1 MIFIV
6 HKNYENYVS
15 TMLTIMALGFFVLFV
30 GYCIVPE
37 TIVDFAGEF
46 EKRLKRAG
54 DVPASPLNT
63 IRFFNQYIELRRLA
77 IVILL
82 SCSAISCLT
91 IIQGYTVAQYG
102 WTQTKSVVV
111 LVTIGVFAGPSVIFS
126 PLIIAKKGAMR
137 AVQMAFYMMMVGL
150 AILIFSPMNPLFLYI
165 GCGVVAA
172 AAFGAPAYLTLIS
185 NFQLANA
192 RFGELQSGMGAMA
205 LLAMSLGTIF
215 YSTLFLFLPKSMRFL
230 IFLMVVQT
238 WSLPHCTLTATLL
251 TVLKMLSVLELTLM
265 MRLTTRRKISA
276 LSIVMRTVIIEVE
289 VTVSL
294 VCKGF

>member
-15 TMLTIMALGFFVLFV
+15 TMLTIMALGCFVLFV

-37 TIVDFAGEF
+37 RIVDFAGEF
-46 EKRLKRAG
+46 DKKRLKRAG
-54 DVPASPLNT
+54 DGAASPLNT

-150 AILIFSPMNPLFLYI
+150 AILAFSPMNPLFLYI
-165 GCGVVAA
+165 GCGVVAV

-185 NFQLANA
+185 NFQLANT

-230 IFLMVVQT
+230 IFLMGAANMVF
-238 WSLPHCTLTATLL
+238 ATLYFNRY
-251 TVLKMLSVLELTLM
+251 VVDGAQDVVSSRINIDDAFDDEEEDFGFVDSDEDGNNRSRSDSV
-265 MRLTTRRKISA
+265 IS
-276 LSIVMRTVIIEVE
+276 V
-289 VTVSL
+289 
-294 VCKGF
+294 